1 MNKLKPFIILLLTIL
16 FLSCEEEVEF
26 DVNFKESLVVQGA
39 IEPMMPAY
47 VILTKT
53 QSYFSEINSNT
64 YENLF
69 VSEAEVWIK
78 KNNNQEKKLLNSL
91 EVQAIYPWLNLPSCL
106 YVENPANPIAD
117 GPGTYHLKIIYNNDT
132 ITSTTTIPNTQG
144 LDSVWFQV
152 DPFSNSDSLGYI
164 WAQVTDPDTSG
175 NNVMIKHKRIYHKKK
190 FILYKQNDSVIYVNK
205 PDSFFISTLW
215 GAVRSDFEGV
225 NGQSFTTYFARG
237 NSFLGHQDPPEEYGY
252 FKMGDTVLIKFS
264 QIDESSAQFWRL
276 VEAQSYAN
284 RDPFSEPINL
294 IGNIN
299 GALGIWSG
307 YGATYYKVPIYNNQT
322 IINNLPVNSLS
333 VFDIL

>member
-106 YVENPANPIAD
+106 YVENPANPI
-117 GPGTYHLKIIYNNDT
+117 GIRRNENNIQQRYNN
-132 ITSTTTIPNTQG
+132 IN
-144 LDSVWFQV
+144 
-152 DPFSNSDSLGYI
+152 
-164 WAQVTDPDTSG
+164 
-175 NNVMIKHKRIYHKKK
+175 YH
-190 FILYKQNDSVIYVNK
+190 Y
-205 PDSFFISTLW
+205 P
-215 GAVRSDFEGV
+215 
-225 NGQSFTTYFARG
+225 
-237 NSFLGHQDPPEEYGY
+237 
-252 FKMGDTVLIKFS
+252 
-264 QIDESSAQFWRL
+264 
-276 VEAQSYAN
+276 
-284 RDPFSEPINL
+284 
-294 IGNIN
+294 
-299 GALGIWSG
+299 
-307 YGATYYKVPIYNNQT
+307 
-322 IINNLPVNSLS
+322 
-333 VFDIL
+333 